1 MSCTYVGMMYEL
13 VAIPDPPLLR
23 VTRATRKRGAIHLP
37 AYKTV
42 LSSLHTRVRYG
53 QMVNH
58 QDKTIYTHVGAVNH
72 YHKEDVLSLET

>member
-1 MSCTYVGMMYEL
+1 MY
-13 VAIPDPPLLR
+13 LR
-23 VTRATRKRGAIHLP
+23 RYDVRTSTKAVMATCPINLP

>member
-13 VAIPDPPLLR
+13 VQKQLWLL
-23 VTRATRKRGAIHLP
+23 ALLISLW
-37 AYKTV
+37 YKTV